1 MRFVLAA
8 VALAAADVVR
18 AESPVGKVIS
28 MISELH
34 AAISKEGESAQKE
47 YEQFTEWCEDRAR
60 NLGFEI
66 KTGKA
71 ESARLTAS
79 INEEIAT
86 AGSLQASAEELIASI
101 ASHQADLKAA
111 SKVRDVE
118 KKDFAAGEKELVE
131 TIGMLERAIG
141 VLEREMQKGSSMLQS
156 GAGSLVEAF
165 SAMVQASLIS
175 NADVTRLNALVQEEQ
190 QAQDA
195 SDNEDPGAPAADV
208 YKSHSGDILET
219 LQDLAAKADAQLAD
233 ARSKETSNK
242 NHFEMLRQS
251 LEDAIRVESA
261 ELDDARKSI
270 GESQGR
276 KSAATGDLRQT
287 TSTLAADER
296 TKATLHQ
303 NCMAKAS
310 SHEAETKSRA
320 EELKA
325 LAEAKKVIE
334 EATGGAALV
343 QASFLQTERSQLK
356 SGTDLAGLEVV
367 RLIRDLA
374 RKQGSGALM
383 QLASKMSSAMHS
395 KDPFSKVKGLISDM
409 IARLEQESSADATKK
424 AYCDKELAETNTK
437 KEEKSS
443 EIAKLSTRIDRM
455 VARSAQ
461 LKNEVGAVQNQL
473 AKLAKS
479 QADMDMLRREENA
492 AFTDSKAEL
501 EKGLTGIKMAIKIL
515 NDYYG
520 GGDKAHDAAAGTGS
534 SIISLL
540 EVCEADFSKN
550 LAQITSDEDL
560 AASQHEQA
568 TKDNEIERNAKE
580 SDIAYKSKES
590 NDLDKTSGELSADRS
605 NVQAELDAVLDY
617 LSKVESECIERAET
631 YASRKGRREAEL
643 AGLKEALQI
652 LDSETALI
660 QRHAH
665 RHALRGRLHVQ

>member
-1 MRFVLAA
+1 M
-8 VALAAADVVR
+8 
-18 AESPVGKVIS
+18 
-28 MISELH
+28 
-34 AAISKEGESAQKE
+34 GE
-47 YEQFTEWCEDRAR
+47 
-60 NLGFEI
+60 
-66 KTGKA
+66 
-71 ESARLTAS
+71 
-79 INEEIAT
+79 
-86 AGSLQASAEELIASI
+86 
-101 ASHQADLKAA
+101 
-111 SKVRDVE
+111 
-118 KKDFAAGEKELVE
+118 
-131 TIGMLERAIG
+131 
-141 VLEREMQKGSSMLQS
+141 
-156 GAGSLVEAF
+156 
-165 SAMVQASLIS
+165 IS
-175 NADVTRLNALVQEEQ
+175 N
-190 QAQDA
+190 
-195 SDNEDPGAPAADV
+195 
-208 YKSHSGDILET
+208 KH
-219 LQDLAAKADAQLAD
+219 
-233 ARSKETSNK
+233 
-242 NHFEMLRQS
+242 HFEMLKQS
-251 LEDAIRVESA
+251 LEDAVRVESA

-276 KSAATGDLRQT
+276 KSAATGDLAV
-287 TSTLAADER
+287 TSSDLAADEE
-296 TKATLHQ
+296 TKATLHH
-303 NCMAKAS
+303 NCMTKAS
-310 SHEAETKSRA
+310 TFEAETKSRG

-334 EATGGAALV
+334 EATGGASLT
-343 QASFLQTERSQLK
+343 QTSFLQTARSRLT
-356 SGTDLAGLEVV
+356 SGADLAGLEVV

-409 IARLEQESSADATKK
+409 IARLEQQAGADATKK

-461 LKNEVGAVQNQL
+461 LKNEVGALQNQL

-492 AFTDSKAEL
+492 AFADSKAEL
-501 EKGLTGIKMAIKIL
+501 EKGLTGIKMALKIL

-560 AASQHEQA
+560 AASQHELA
-568 TKDNEIERNAKE
+568 TKDNEIERHAKQQ
-580 SDIAYKSKES
+580 DVAYKSKES

-617 LSKVESECIERAET
+617 LSKVESECTERAET
-631 YASRKGRREAEL
+631 YTARKGRREAEL
-643 AGLKEALQI
+643 A
-652 LDSETALI
+652 
-660 QRHAH
+660 
-665 RHALRGRLHVQ
+665 